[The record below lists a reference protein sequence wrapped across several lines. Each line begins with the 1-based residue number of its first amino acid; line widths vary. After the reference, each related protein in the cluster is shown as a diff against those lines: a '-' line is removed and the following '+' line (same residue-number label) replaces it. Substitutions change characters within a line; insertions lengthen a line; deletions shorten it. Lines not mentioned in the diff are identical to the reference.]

1 MCASSGN
8 GGVACG
14 KWRWGRREIY
24 GMFELADFFQ
34 LHAMFA
40 IPVVAIGV
48 PTYVLF
54 GRGVQGHVWDG
65 LQLVLP
71 GALWLLL
78 VVFADGD
85 KSLSNLLELPVLGAT
100 TGVLFSL
107 RVALS
112 RRLPSRNQRW
122 SGLALLASSLVA
134 IVLWACMPRL
144 PM

>member
-1 MCASSGN
+1 
-8 GGVACG
+8 
-14 KWRWGRREIY
+14 
-24 GMFELADFFQ
+24 MFELADFFQ

-40 IPVVAIGV
+40 VPVVAIGV
-48 PTYVLF
+48 PAYVLF
-54 GRGVQGHVWDG
+54 GRGVQGQVWDG

-78 VVFADGD
+78 VIFADGD

-112 RRLPSRNQRW
+112 RRLPSRDRRW

>member
-1 MCASSGN
+1 ML
-8 GGVACG
+8 
-14 KWRWGRREIY
+14 
-24 GMFELADFFQ
+24 ELGDFLQ

-40 IPVVAIGV
+40 VPVLMIGV
-48 PTYVLF
+48 PSYVLF
-54 GRGVQGHVWDG
+54 GRGVRGHLWDG

-78 VVFADGD
+78 VVLADGD
-85 KSLSNLLELPVLGAT
+85 KSLSNLLELPLLGAV

-107 RVALS
+107 RIALS

-122 SGLALLASSLVA
+122 SWLALLASSLVA